1 MRWRAARRRERPRD
15 GGPARREPADGRPP
29 TATLAVEAEGLGV
42 TFGARPALVD
52 VTFSIPAGSLV
63 GVLGPNGAGKTTL
76 LRALLGELPH
86 SGRAE
91 LRGRPGYVPQH
102 TAAHEGFPIDALG
115 VVLMGRYPRLG
126 WLRRPTRADRTLAL
140 DLLDRVDLGE
150 HARRQFSE
158 LSGGQRQRALVARAL
173 AQEGDVLLL
182 DEPFTGVDA
191 VSHEML
197 LTVLRE
203 QAAAGSTVLM
213 TTHDV
218 GEAGRVCDRL
228 LMLNRELIA
237 AGPTAEIFT
246 PETLRRAYGA
256 QVLELGTGTVLLDEG
271 VHHHHGD
278 EPPAGLT
285 G

>member
-1 MRWRAARRRERPRD
+1 MTAA
-15 GGPARREPADGRPP
+15 
-29 TATLAVEAEGLGV
+29 VSVEGLGV
-42 TFGARPALVD
+42 AFGARPALVD
-52 VTFSIPAGSLV
+52 VSFEVPAGSLV

-86 SGRAE
+86 AGRAQMSGRA
-91 LRGRPGYVPQH
+91 GYVPQH

-126 WLRRPTRADRTLAL
+126 WLRRPGAADRKLAL
-140 DLLDRVDLGE
+140 DLLERVGLRED
-150 HARRQFSE
+150 ARRQFSE

-191 VSHEML
+191 VSHETL
-197 LTVLRE
+197 LDVLRE
-203 QAAAGSTVLM
+203 QAAAGATVLM

-228 LMLNRELIA
+228 LILNRELVA
-237 AGPTAEIFT
+237 EGPTEAVFT
-246 PETLRRAYGA
+246 PQTLRRAYGH
-256 QVLELGTGTVLLDEG
+256 QVLELGSGAVLLDEG
-271 VHHHHGD
+271 VHHDHD
-278 EPPAGLT
+278 DTPAPGLA

>member
-1 MRWRAARRRERPRD
+1 VSATD
-15 GGPARREPADGRPP
+15 SPAIEVA
-29 TATLAVEAEGLGV
+29 GLGV
-42 TFGARPALVD
+42 AFNGRAALED
-52 VTFSIPAGSLV
+52 ISFSVPSGSLV

-86 SGRAE
+86 SGRAAV
-91 LRGRPGYVPQH
+91 RGRAGYVPQH
-102 TAAHEGFPIDALG
+102 TAPHQGFPVDALG

-126 WLRRPTRADRTLAL
+126 WLRRPGADDRDLAL
-140 DLLDRVDLGE
+140 RLLDRVGLAE

-191 VSHEML
+191 VSRDTL
-197 LTVLRE
+197 LGVLRG

-228 LMLNRELIA
+228 LVLNTELVA
-237 AGPTAEIFT
+237 EGPTVSVFT
-246 PETLRRAYGA
+246 PDTLRRAYGG
-256 QVLELGTGTVLLDEG
+256 QVLELSSGTVLLDEG
-271 VHHHHGD
+271 VHHHDDDATGG
-278 EPPAGLT
+278 GL
-285 G
+285 GG

>member
-1 MRWRAARRRERPRD
+1 VSTP
-15 GGPARREPADGRPP
+15 
-29 TATLAVEAEGLGV
+29 AVEVTGLGV
-42 TFGARPALVD
+42 SFGGRPALTD
-52 VTFSIPAGSLV
+52 VTFSVPAGSLV

-76 LRALLGELPH
+76 LRALLGDLPH

-91 LRGRPGYVPQH
+91 LHGRAGYVPQH
-102 TAAHEGFPIDALG
+102 TAAHDGFPIDALG

-126 WLRRPTRADRTLAL
+126 WLRRPDRADRTLAL
-140 DLLDRVDLGE
+140 DLLGRVGLRD

-158 LSGGQRQRALVARAL
+158 LSGGERQRVLVARAL
-173 AQEGDVLLL
+173 AQEGEVLLL

-191 VSHEML
+191 VSHETL

-203 QAAAGSTVLM
+203 LAREGRTVVM

-228 LMLNRELIA
+228 LILNRELVA
-237 AGPTAEIFT
+237 EGPTEAIFT

-256 QVLELGTGTVLLDEG
+256 QVLELGSGTVLLDEG
-271 VHHHHGD
+271 VHHDHD
-278 EPPAGLT
+278 DAPTPGLT